1 MKMHKKIQR
10 FNTVNETDMNLHYQ
24 RVKLLGISGQRTG
37 YGPTTDNLHTR
48 AVHVNNS
55 LQRKGGGG
63 KKLPPF
69 QHITSTAS
77 DDGYVSKIT

>member
-55 LQRKGGGG
+55 LQRKGGGE
-63 KKLPPF
+63 KNCLHF
-69 QHITSTAS
+69 NISRRLQAMTVT
-77 DDGYVSKIT
+77 